1 MFFDVPPTQT
11 TVVFNKSMG
20 LVYRCEFN
28 FYVTPMPI
36 VLVDNTFR
44 QKSVRVLGCPIPPKL
59 RALPNVMAKIGSSSS
74 FVARFDIEPIP
85 SPTMKW
91 YFSHDKVYCRNP
103 ALIENHRTNI
113 IFSNSMRILRVVNI
127 TKEDVGCYTVS
138 ADNSVGRTVE
148 QRAYLELNFTMPTSV
163 YSSRDIKGPLFGSLV
178 GMIIVALFCVLIIT
192 HIRKKITAREPEE
205 SLLTRKV
212 YLSHCAEEK

>member
-44 QKSVRVLGCPIPPKL
+44 QKSVRVLGCPIAPKL
-59 RALPNVMAKIGSSSS
+59 RALPNVMARIGSSSS
-74 FVARFDIEPIP
+74 FVARFAIEPIP

-113 IFSNSMRILRVVNI
+113 IFSNNMRILRVVNI

-163 YSSRDIKGPLFGSLV
+163 YSSHDIKGPIKGFISRNDYRSCFLCTDYH
-178 GMIIVALFCVLIIT
+178 AHT
-192 HIRKKITAREPEE
+192 EE
-205 SLLTRKV
+205 NNGKRT
-212 YLSHCAEEK
+212 